1 MRSTG
6 IVRNVDSVG
15 RIVLPAE
22 LREVFGIKESGGVL
36 EFFVDK
42 DTIILK
48 KFEPTCIFCGNEDNI
63 IIYKDKTICKA
74 CAKQIGALE

>member
-22 LREVFGIKESGGVL
+22 LREVFGIKESGGLL

-63 IIYKDKTICKA
+63 IIYKDKKSCKA